1 MRRLALT
8 VSLASFLPAMAAA
21 HDIPNARVDRS
32 IQATLG
38 PARLAIEYEVSLA
51 ELTLTQELRSLIGVL
66 PGADRRDWFL
76 RYGEETGPMNAKG
89 LLVTVDGLPLA
100 LRSRGFDLA
109 IEEHPRYTFHLEADP
124 PSRGR
129 LVIQDTNFA
138 SSEGTSRLA
147 LRGREGVIIRG
158 DDLPTDVDRIEA
170 QPVWQLSDLEE
181 RRTKGLDVDYV
192 TSMSQ
197 AEVSAPPPD
206 LSAQRTT
213 TPQSPVDVADR
224 ISMLLDGRSGL
235 PFVALWL
242 VAFGLG
248 VAHAVQP
255 GHGKTLVAATV
266 LGERGSWPR
275 GTVLAV
281 VTTLTHTS
289 VVLLIAGGL
298 WWTGSMRYGAIHSS
312 LARVAGFAIAALGLW
327 RLGRHLAGY
336 GEHDEEIEPRILP
349 LSIRERVPGGR
360 VRVLNCETET
370 SPAPPSRTLV
380 GLGVA
385 GGLVPCWD
393 AISLIVVAHAV
404 GRLAL
409 GVLLLLAFSLG
420 MAVVLIA
427 VGWAATRLRR
437 LVETRDLVA
446 SWERAL
452 GTLSG
457 LLLTAIGIFI
467 LTS

>member
-1 MRRLALT
+1 
-8 VSLASFLPAMAAA
+8 
-21 HDIPNARVDRS
+21 
-32 IQATLG
+32 
-38 PARLAIEYEVSLA
+38 
-51 ELTLTQELRSLIGVL
+51 
-66 PGADRRDWFL
+66 
-76 RYGEETGPMNAKG
+76 MNAKG

-109 IEEHPRYTFHLEADP
+109 IEEHPRYTFHFEADP
-124 PSRGR
+124 PPRGR

-147 LRGREGVIIRG
+147 LRGLDGVVIRG
-158 DDLPTDVDRIEA
+158 DDLPTDVDQIEA
-170 QPVWQLSDLEE
+170 RPVWQLSDLEE
-181 RRTKGLDVDYV
+181 RRTKELEVDYETA
-192 TSMSQ
+192 TSP
-197 AEVSAPPPD
+197 AEAPVPPPRRPRASGRR
-206 LSAQRTT
+206 LRHPPAG
-213 TPQSPVDVADR
+213 VADR
-224 ISMLLDGRSGL
+224 ISRLLDGRSGL
-235 PFVALWL
+235 PRVALWL

-248 VAHAVQP
+248 AAHAIQP

-266 LGERGSWPR
+266 LGERGSWLR
-275 GTVLAV
+275 GAALAV
-281 VTTLTHTS
+281 VTTLTHTAI
-289 VVLLIAGGL
+289 VLLIAGGL
-298 WWTGSMRYGAIHSS
+298 WWTGSTRYGDIHSS

-336 GEHDEEIEPRILP
+336 GEHDER
-349 LSIRERVPGGR
+349 S
-360 VRVLNCETET
+360 T
-370 SPAPPSRTLV
+370 SPTARRPRGMI

-393 AISLIVVAHAV
+393 AIGLIVLANAV

-437 LVETRDLVA
+437 LVEARDRDA
-446 SWERAL
+446 PWERAL

-457 LLLTAIGIFI
+457 LLLAAIGLFV
-467 LTS
+467 LAS